1 MHEMLRALTRMDAVQ
16 APIVAVVGDMIRQV
30 PGTISLG
37 QGVVHYGPPQ
47 AAIDAARAALTDP
60 RTHEYQGGEG
70 LPALVERLASKL
82 RDENGIDVTRGRRIM
97 VTAGANMAFIH
108 AVLAVTEPGDEVIL
122 PVPFY
127 FNHEMAVQMVGCRAV
142 LVPTDAR
149 YQLRPNAIRAAIT
162 DRTRAVVTISPNN
175 PSGAVFSE
183 TALREVNALCR
194 DGGLYHVTD
203 EAYEYFTYG
212 SARHVSVGSFTD
224 SSEHTI
230 SMYSLSKAYG
240 FAGWRIGYVVYP
252 EHLAS
257 GMMKS
262 QDTIL
267 ICPPVI
273 SQMAAVAAL
282 DVGRTYCEP
291 YVRKLAEIRQSVLGA
306 LGRLAPLA
314 EVPPA
319 DGAFYCLLKVNVPD
333 QLIRGEG
340 APSVAMVL
348 AERLIREHKVAVI
361 PGPAFGMTEGCYFR
375 VAYGALQKETVA
387 EGIGRLVKGLRA
399 ILG

>member
-1 MHEMLRALTRMDAVQ
+1 
-16 APIVAVVGDMIRQV
+16 
-30 PGTISLG
+30 
-37 QGVVHYGPPQ
+37 
-47 AAIDAARAALTDP
+47 
-60 RTHEYQGGEG
+60 
-70 LPALVERLASKL
+70 
-82 RDENGIDVTRGRRIM
+82 
-97 VTAGANMAFIH
+97 
-108 AVLAVTEPGDEVIL
+108 
-122 PVPFY
+122 
-127 FNHEMAVQMVGCRAV
+127 
-142 LVPTDAR
+142 
-149 YQLRPNAIRAAIT
+149 
-162 DRTRAVVTISPNN
+162 
-175 PSGAVFSE
+175 VFSE

-194 DGGLYHVTD
+194 DCGLYHVSD

-212 SARHVSVGSFTD
+212 SARHVSAGSFTD
-224 SSEHTI
+224 SSGHTI

-273 SQMAAVAAL
+273 SQLAAVAAL
-282 DVGRTYCEP
+282 DVGRAYCGP
-291 YVRKLAEIRQSVLGA
+291 YVRELAAIRQIVLGA
-306 LGRLAPLA
+306 LERLAPLA

-333 QLIRGEG
+333 QLTRGEG
-340 APSVAMVL
+340 AQSAAMVL

-399 ILG
+399 ILD

>member
-16 APIVAVVGDMIRQV
+16 APIVAVVGEIIHQV

-47 AAIDAARAALTDP
+47 AAISAARAALNDP

-70 LPALVERLASKL
+70 LPALIERLGSKL
-82 RDENGIDVTRGRRIM
+82 RDENGIDVTRDRRIM

-108 AVLAVTEPGDEVIL
+108 AVLAITEPGDEVIL

-127 FNHEMAVQMVGCRAV
+127 FNHEMAIQMAGCRAV

-149 YQLRPNAIRAAIT
+149 YQLRPDAIRAAIT
-162 DRTRAVVTISPNN
+162 DRARAVVTISPNN
-175 PSGAVFSE
+175 PSGAVYSE

-194 DGGLYHVTD
+194 DSGLYHVTD

-212 SARHVSVGSFTD
+212 SVRHVSAGSFTD
-224 SSEHTI
+224 SSAHTI
-230 SMYSLSKAYG
+230 SMFSLSKAYG

-273 SQMAAVAAL
+273 SQVAAVAAL
-282 DVGRTYCEP
+282 DVGRAYCEP
-291 YVRKLAEIRQSVLGA
+291 YVRELAEIRQIVLDA
-306 LGRLAPLA
+306 LDRLTPLA
-314 EVPPA
+314 EIPPA
-319 DGAFYCLLKVNVPD
+319 DGAFYCLLKVNVPER
-333 QLIRGEG
+333 LTRGEG
-340 APSVAMVL
+340 APSAAMAL

-387 EGIGRLVKGLRA
+387 EGIGRLVKGLRT